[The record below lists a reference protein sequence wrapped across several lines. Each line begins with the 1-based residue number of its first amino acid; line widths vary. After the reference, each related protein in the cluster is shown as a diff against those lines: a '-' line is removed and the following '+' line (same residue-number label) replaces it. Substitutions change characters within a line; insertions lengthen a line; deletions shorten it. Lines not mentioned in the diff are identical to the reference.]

1 MEILPA
7 IDLRDGRV
15 VRLVQGDYERQTV
28 YGDDAVSVAREFVS
42 AGARWI
48 HMVDL
53 DAARTGRRTNAAAIA
68 AVCGQVA
75 ARVELGGGIRD
86 DAAAR
91 EALELGVRRV
101 IVGSAAVEKWDWFAA
116 LAGRAD
122 MVGKVVLGIDAR
134 SGRVAAHGWTE
145 QADMT
150 VGELAARARGLPLA
164 AIIYTDIERDG
175 MLAGP
180 DLETTAQLI
189 AAAELPIIA
198 SGGVATLDDVARC
211 RDIGC
216 AGVIIGR
223 AYYEGRIDL
232 AQACELARA

>member
-1 MEILPA
+1 MEILPS
-7 IDLRDGRV
+7 IDLRGGRV
-15 VRLVQGDYERQTV
+15 VRLAQGDYERQTV
-28 YGDDAVSVAREFVS
+28 YGDDAVSVARQFVS

-68 AVCGQVA
+68 GVCEEVQA
-75 ARVELGGGIRD
+75 SVELGGGIRD

-91 EALELGVRRV
+91 EALELGVARV
-101 IVGSAAVEKWDWFAA
+101 IVGSAAVERWDWFAA
-116 LAGRAD
+116 LAGRGD
-122 MVGKVVLGIDAR
+122 MAGKVVLGIDAR
-134 SGRVAAHGWTE
+134 SGQVAAHGWTE
-145 QADMT
+145 QADLT
-150 VGELAARARGLPLA
+150 VSKLAARARDLPLA

-189 AAAELPIIA
+189 ADTELPVIA
-198 SGGVATLDDVARC
+198 SGGVACLDDVARC

-232 AQACELARA
+232 ADACEIAGA